1 MTVEKLG
8 EASTP
13 DQVIRIF
20 DKALG
25 EIGAEYHAILL
36 FPLPDEQ
43 IDDGVISWK
52 APSVS
57 TQKEISSTETPQS
70 GNAVVP

>member
-1 MTVEKLG
+1 MGVWDDATEALLTVEKLG

-20 DKALG
+20 NKALG

-52 APSVS
+52 APF
-57 TQKEISSTETPQS
+57 
-70 GNAVVP
+70 